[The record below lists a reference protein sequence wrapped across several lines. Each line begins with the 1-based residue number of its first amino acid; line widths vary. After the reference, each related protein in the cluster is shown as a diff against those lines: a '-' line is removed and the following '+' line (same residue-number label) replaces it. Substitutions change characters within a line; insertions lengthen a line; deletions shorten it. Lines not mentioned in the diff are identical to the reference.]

1 MNEIAVTL
9 GLAAWKPAL
18 SSLLLPPVPAL
29 LLIVLGAVFFLR
41 HRVAGWAAIA
51 TGTAV
56 VWLGSTVAVGDTLRV
71 RLLDPPPP
79 LALHRIE
86 QLRSRVA
93 AGARVVVVV
102 LGGGRRSLAP
112 EYGEAG
118 LTAMSSERLHY
129 GVWLSRRTDAGLM
142 FSGGTGYAQDGGAA
156 EAEIARRIA
165 GTDYHRTMRWIEPDS
180 HDTRE
185 NAIRTLAVLRGSQ
198 IDTLLIVTHDW
209 HMPRALRD
217 FERAAAAQPD
227 APTLV
232 AAPMGQI
239 PLAQGPLLRW
249 LPSVDGF
256 QMVWWA
262 MHEWLGLI
270 AGA

>member
-1 MNEIAVTL
+1 MNEIAVNL
-9 GLAAWKPAL
+9 GFAAWKPVL
-18 SSLLLPPVPAL
+18 SSLLLPPLPAL
-29 LLIVLGAVFFLR
+29 LLIVIGAAVMLR
-41 HRVAGWAAIA
+41 RRFAGWAAIA
-51 TGTAV
+51 TGIAV
-56 VWLGSTVAVGDTLRV
+56 LWLGSTVSVGDALRV

-79 LALHRIE
+79 LALQRIE
-86 QLRSRVA
+86 QLRRQVA
-93 AGARVVVVV
+93 AGARVAVVV
-102 LGGGRRSLAP
+102 LGGGRRALAP

-118 LTAMSSERLHY
+118 LTAMSAERLHY

-142 FSGGTGYAQDGGAA
+142 FSGGTGYAQTGGAT

-165 GTDYHRTMRWIEPDS
+165 ANDYHRTMRWIETES

-185 NAIRTLAVLRGSQ
+185 NAIRTLAVLRGDR

-217 FERAAAAQPD
+217 FERAAAGKPD

-232 AAPMGQI
+232 AAPMGQT
-239 PLAQGPLLRW
+239 PLTQGLALRW
-249 LPSVDGF
+249 LPSVDGY

-262 MHEWLGLI
+262 LHEWLGLI